1 MPSMGKP
8 TRGLPDTEVMP
19 SLPVLSHRKPKSSHC
34 QLTEE
39 LFNSRAQERLSK
51 LHLAFPFHAAFCSE
65 DVPGD

>member
-8 TRGLPDTEVMP
+8 TRGLPDTRVMP
-19 SLPVLSHRKPKSSHC
+19 SVPDLSHREPKSYHC

-39 LFNSRAQERLSK
+39 LFYSRAQERLSK
-51 LHLAFPFHAAFCSE
+51 LHLAFPFHAAFFSE